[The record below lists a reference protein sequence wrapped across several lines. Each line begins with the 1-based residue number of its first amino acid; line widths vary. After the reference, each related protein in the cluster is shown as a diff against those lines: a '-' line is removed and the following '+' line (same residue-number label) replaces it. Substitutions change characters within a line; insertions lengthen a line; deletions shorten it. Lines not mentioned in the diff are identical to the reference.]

1 MTAREAALRPRE
13 PAAEKQWVV
22 LAAAGYGVGR
32 GVLVSLADC
41 HPPRGW
47 CLMRAGGGGWTVRCG
62 GEWGGTSGVVQSA
75 VKTRLEMSSR
85 SQSMPG
91 RRFSP
96 VTALQP
102 WMHQWWLWM
111 ESSSRAWERGR

>member
-62 GEWGGTSGVVQSA
+62 GEGGGNVWSGSV
-75 VKTRLEMSSR
+75 
-85 SQSMPG
+85 G
-91 RRFSP
+91 REDAAGNVIQEP
-96 VTALQP
+96 VDA
-102 WMHQWWLWM
+102 
-111 ESSSRAWERGR
+111 R